1 MTRTKELVLDHKSAK
16 YLHRFLYPSS
26 QQEFLNERSH
36 HWFKFRCQVLM
47 ATSSLLT
54 GYFEWNIIVGN
65 AGGQAGVTSWRALC
79 DMLRYSDLLFK
90 SEEEW
95 DVILTMLLRTNI
107 RAQSCEVWGTGG
119 SRNYRINLVPK
130 TQPFISVLVC
140 DQANGMRK
148 LEEV

>member
-1 MTRTKELVLDHKSAK
+1 MTQTKELVLDHKSAK
-16 YLHRFLYPSS
+16 YLHWFLYPSS

-90 SEEEW
+90 FEEEW
-95 DVILTMLLRTNI
+95 DVILTMLLRTNLGHK
-107 RAQSCEVWGTGG
+107 AVKSGG
-119 SRNYRINLVPK
+119 LVGLETIVINLVPK
-130 TQPFISVLVC
+130 SQPFISVLVC

-148 LEEV
+148 LEEL